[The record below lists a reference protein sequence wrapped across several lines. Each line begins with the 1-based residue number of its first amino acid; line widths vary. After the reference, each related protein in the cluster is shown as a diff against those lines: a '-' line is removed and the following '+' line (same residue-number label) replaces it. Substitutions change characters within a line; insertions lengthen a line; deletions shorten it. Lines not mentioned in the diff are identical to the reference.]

1 MSDRS
6 PCVRTSSPHRVLS
19 GPLALLLA
27 LALTAS
33 GCSPGPDPS
42 PVGGGPTS
50 KVPEIAKRQKHME
63 EMLKKGASTAK
74 SSAGPH

>member
-6 PCVRTSSPHRVLS
+6 PCVRTSSPHRVLA
-19 GPLALLLA
+19 GPLAWLLA
-27 LALTAS
+27 LALTAA

-63 EMLKKGASTAK
+63 EMLKKGESKAK
-74 SSAGPH
+74 SPDKPH

>member
-6 PCVRTSSPHRVLS
+6 PCVHAPRLHRFLASPMALSLFLSLTS
-19 GPLALLLA
+19 
-27 LALTAS
+27 S
-33 GCSPGPDPS
+33 GCSSGVAPS
-42 PVGGGPTS
+42 EVESGVTS